1 MIFVPALVGAF
12 LPQTQL
18 AKIEN
23 FCSLAYGKGYEKI
36 HFFIL
41 TDWSD
46 CAEIYRHQL
55 IARVWGI
62 AIPIKFVGVSK
73 SQNELLAA
81 KAKLALCFPPI
92 LLQQQ
97 KNHPGSYPIRGCYSD
112 FSYQV
117 SGEKVWETFSSGLSA
132 ICKHSVHNRVLPE
145 KPGRFSSPL

>member
-12 LPQTQL
+12 LPQTLL

-23 FCSLAYGKGYEKI
+23 FRSLAYGKGDEKI

-41 TDWSD
+41 TDRSD

-73 SQNELLAA
+73 ARFELLAA
-81 KAKLALCFPPI
+81 KAKLALCFPTISP
-92 LLQQQ
+92 QQHN
-97 KNHPGSYPIRGCYSD
+97 K
-112 FSYQV
+112 
-117 SGEKVWETFSSGLSA
+117 KSSG
-132 ICKHSVHNRVLPE
+132 
-145 KPGRFSSPL
+145 